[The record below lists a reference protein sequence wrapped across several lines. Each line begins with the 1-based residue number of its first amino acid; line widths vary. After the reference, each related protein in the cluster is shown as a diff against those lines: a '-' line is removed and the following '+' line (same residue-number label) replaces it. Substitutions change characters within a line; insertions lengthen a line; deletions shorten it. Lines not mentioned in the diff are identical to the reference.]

1 VQIAQLWRYIWYA
14 NHFTGRALLTARPQD
29 RPPHDGSV
37 QQLILAQLAEARTL
51 GDITAALNAIGTE
64 GRWDRDRAH
73 SWISQLR
80 RRQLVRAVTFI
91 HAQTKRGLRRVALYQ
106 RIESA

>member
-1 VQIAQLWRYIWYA
+1 MIVDPSAHGYQ
-14 NHFTGRALLTARPQD
+14 RPQD

-37 QQLILAQLAEARTL
+37 QRLVIAQLNEARTL
-51 GDITAALNAIGTE
+51 GDITAALNMAGTE
-64 GRWDRDRAH
+64 GLWDRDRAK

-91 HAQTKRGLRRVALYQ
+91 RAQTKRGIRRVAVYQ
-106 RIESA
+106 RVNTSDSY